1 MGRSL
6 RRAIDIF
13 CGAGGLSL
21 GLRAAGFDIVAA
33 LDYDAAA
40 ANTYRANI
48 GEHLVESSIDDVG
61 PGALLAVAGMA
72 PGDCD
77 LLAGGPPCQGFSVQ
91 RRGDDEDLRNHLI
104 LRYLAF
110 IEAIR
115 PKFFIMENVRGLM
128 SKRGKP
134 YFNRMLERTHEL
146 GYVVRVAKLNAA
158 HFGVPQER
166 IRVFMV
172 GERCAAGDGSFAF
185 PEPLFEARNYRT
197 VRGTISDLPTPPEDG
212 SPHPEYPLHFREGRL
227 SKTNLERFSHI
238 PEGGGRDDL
247 PPHLQLPCHINNPTH
262 RHKDVYGR
270 MAWDSPA
277 PTLTARFDSF
287 SRGRFG
293 HPVEHRTITLREGA
307 RLQTF
312 PDDFHFFGN
321 REEVARQIGNAV
333 PPLLARVLGE
343 VILECLAGRK
353 RWLPA
358 HRRSASRNQL
368 GLFGSVG

>member
-1 MGRSL
+1 MYS
-6 RRAIDIF
+6 AVDIF

-21 GLRAAGFDIVAA
+21 GLREAGFGVAA
-33 LDYDAAA
+33 AVDHDAAA
-40 ANTYRANI
+40 AKTYRASL
-48 GEHLVESSIDDVG
+48 GGHLIEASVDDVG
-61 PGALLAVAGMA
+61 PDELLAVTGMA

-91 RRGDDEDLRNHLI
+91 RRGENQDPRNHLV

-110 IEAIR
+110 IEVIR
-115 PKFFIMENVRGLM
+115 PKFFLLENVRGLM
-128 SKRGKP
+128 SQRGRP
-134 YFNRMLERTHEL
+134 YFKRILERTQEL
-146 GYVVRVAKLNAA
+146 GYMVRVAKLNAA
-158 HFGVPQER
+158 DFGVPQKR

-172 GERCAAGDGSFAF
+172 GERSAAGVGPFAF
-185 PEPLFEARNYRT
+185 PEPLFKVRDYRT
-197 VRGTISDLPTPPEDG
+197 VRSAIADLPPPPEDG
-212 SPHPEYPLHFREGRL
+212 SPHPEYPLHFREARL
-227 SKTNLERFSHI
+227 SKTNLERFRHI

-247 PPHLQLPCHINNPTH
+247 PPHLQLPCHVNNPSH

-277 PTLTARFDSF
+277 PTLTAHFDSF

-293 HPVEHRTITLREGA
+293 HPVEHRTTTLREGA

-333 PPLLARVLGE
+333 PPLLARLLAE
-343 VILECLAGRK
+343 AILECLAGRP
-353 RWLPA
+353 RRSPA
-358 HRRSASRNQL
+358 HRRRGTGDQPT
-368 GLFGSVG
+368 LFGALG